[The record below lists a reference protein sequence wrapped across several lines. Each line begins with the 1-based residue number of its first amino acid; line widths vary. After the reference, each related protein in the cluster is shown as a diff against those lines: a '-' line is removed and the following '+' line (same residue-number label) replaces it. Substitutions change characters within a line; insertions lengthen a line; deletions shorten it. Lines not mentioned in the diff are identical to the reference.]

1 LLASLLILSK
11 RDLSLRKQNPGEL
24 LCSPG
29 FGFVQPCLAF
39 SGRPIGEP
47 RFNNRYYDYDAN
59 YDAVKKEIAG
69 SHVYFLAGSQCG
81 ERELET
87 TIGHKRSDCE
97 LKLAALKKRAEY
109 RSSSPQAP
117 LNCFYQQINRL
128 YLSVWPARRSGR
140 FHGDQQT

>member
-1 LLASLLILSK
+1 MSFQNLKAK
-11 RDLSLRKQNPGEL
+11 NPGESFA
-24 LCSPG
+24 SPG

-59 YDAVKKEIAG
+59 YDAVKKEIAD
-69 SHVYFLAGSQCG
+69 SRACLLAGSQCA

-87 TIGHKRSDCE
+87 TIGHKRSGCN
-97 LKLAALKKRAEY
+97 LKLAALKKRAKY
-109 RSSSPQAP
+109 RSSSSRAP

-128 YLSVWPARRSGR
+128 YLLALAAWATPRSHL
-140 FHGDQQT
+140 FHGNQQA